1 MRASASAGAGLLSVL
16 QSASQGGNAAV
27 SQWVSALVASGASAD
42 DVADAIV
49 AAVAPSG
56 GSADEESIRVS
67 LAQSLSELLRV
78 DPDLDLLNLSDDSI
92 WTLLQFFLA
101 HEVCNRLRFDIGQLF
116 ESANLDPAIA
126 VNRDKEMRRFV
137 KSEVSV
143 QLRELRKLTPN
154 PSSTALQRLISDAL
168 AATFEAYEGTL

>member
-1 MRASASAGAGLLSVL
+1 M
-16 QSASQGGNAAV
+16 
-27 SQWVSALVASGASAD
+27 
-42 DVADAIV
+42 
-49 AAVAPSG
+49 
-56 GSADEESIRVS
+56 
-67 LAQSLSELLRV
+67 
-78 DPDLDLLNLSDDSI
+78 DPDLDLLKLSDDSI

-101 HEVCNRLRFDIGQLF
+101 HEVCNRLRFDIGRLF